1 MSSSLV
7 ADFLENEEFYVLLK
21 FAASLKDLSL
31 FC

>member
-7 ADFLENEEFYVLLK
+7 ADFLQNEEFYVLLK
-21 FAASLKDLSL
+21 FAASLKDVNQ